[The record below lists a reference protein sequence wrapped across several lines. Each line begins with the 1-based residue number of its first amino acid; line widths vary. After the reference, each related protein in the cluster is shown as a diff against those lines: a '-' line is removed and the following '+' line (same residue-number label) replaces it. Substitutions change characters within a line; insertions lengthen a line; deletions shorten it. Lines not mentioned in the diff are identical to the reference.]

1 MLGACAGAPKH
12 YDYAHFRAEAPRS
25 ILVVPV
31 TNKSVDVNAPDY
43 FLATIA
49 TPLAERGYYVF
60 PVNMVKS
67 VLSDDGLSDANLVHA
82 GDPRRLGELFGAD
95 AVMYITIE
103 RWDARY
109 AVLSTAVTVE
119 LSLGQTATA
128 LQVCLLMQLLPQSKK
143 RHRITFPSHTKP
155 ITPQSMSRAPDYP
168 QGPTTGFSARILPII
183 DLTSSAQFERHH
195 LRLDRTQEGGVRR
208 YRLDDHVVWHGDK
221 DHGTVR
227 CGCECVERLNTGSDG
242 APWQPNRRAKLGK

>member
-1 MLGACAGAPKH
+1 MNPFCKVLLMGTLLVLIGCVAAPKR
-12 YDYAHFRAEAPRS
+12 YDYAHFRTEAPRS
-25 ILVVPV
+25 ILIVPV

-95 AVMYITIE
+95 AIMYISIE

-119 LSLGQTATA
+119 LTYTMKSAHTGQE
-128 LQVCLLMQLLPQSKK
+128 LWSNHQ
-143 RHRITFPSHTKP
+143 
-155 ITPQSMSRAPDYP
+155 
-168 QGPTTGFSARILPII
+168 
-183 DLTSSAQFERHH
+183 
-195 LRLDRTQEGGVRR
+195 
-208 YRLDDHVVWHGDK
+208 HVVYQPRANGGGIAGLVANAIVAAMAKAAPNYMPLAHQANNGAINIKGTGIPAGPYDGLFGK
-221 DHGTVR
+221 DT
-227 CGCECVERLNTGSDG
+227 SDY
-242 APWQPNRRAKLGK
+242 

>member
-1 MLGACAGAPKH
+1 MNPVSKIFVLGVVLMLAACTGTPKR
-12 YDYAHFRAEAPRS
+12 YDYANFRTEAPRS

-31 TNKSVDVNAPDY
+31 TNKSVDVSAPDY

-67 VLSDDGLSDANLVHA
+67 VLSDDGLSDANLVHS

-95 AVMYITIE
+95 AVMYISIE

-119 LSLGQTATA
+119 LTYT
-128 LQVCLLMQLLPQSKK
+128 MK
-143 RHRITFPSHTKP
+143 
-155 ITPQSMSRAPDYP
+155 
-168 QGPTTGFSARILPII
+168 SAR
-183 DLTSSAQFERHH
+183 TG
-195 LRLDRTQEGGVRR
+195 QE
-208 YRLDDHVVWHGDK
+208 LWSNHQHVVYQPQANGGGIAGLIANAVVAAMAKAAPNYMPLAHQANNGAINLKGTGLPAGPYDGLFRK
-221 DHGTVR
+221 DT
-227 CGCECVERLNTGSDG
+227 SDY
-242 APWQPNRRAKLGK
+242 

>member
-1 MLGACAGAPKH
+1 MNQIAKIFLFVSVLLLAACASAPKR
-12 YDYAHFRAEAPRS
+12 YDYAHFRTEAPHS

-31 TNKSVDVNAPDY
+31 TNKSVDVNAPDC

-82 GDPRRLGELFGAD
+82 GDPHRLGELFGAD
-95 AVMYITIE
+95 AIMYISIE

-119 LSLGQTATA
+119 LTYTLKSAHTGQE
-128 LQVCLLMQLLPQSKK
+128 LWSNHQ
-143 RHRITFPSHTKP
+143 
-155 ITPQSMSRAPDYP
+155 
-168 QGPTTGFSARILPII
+168 
-183 DLTSSAQFERHH
+183 
-195 LRLDRTQEGGVRR
+195 
-208 YRLDDHVVWHGDK
+208 HVVYQPQANGGGIAGLLANAIVAAMAKAAPNYMPLAHQANNGAINVKGTGLPAGPYDGLFGK
-221 DHGTVR
+221 DT
-227 CGCECVERLNTGSDG
+227 SDY
-242 APWQPNRRAKLGK
+242 

>member
-1 MLGACAGAPKH
+1 MNAASKILLLGSVLMLAACAGAPKR
-12 YDYAHFRAEAPRS
+12 YDYTQLRTEAPRS

-82 GDPRRLGELFGAD
+82 GDPRRLGELFGTD
-95 AVMYITIE
+95 AVMYISIE

-119 LSLGQTATA
+119 LTYTMKSAHTGQE
-128 LQVCLLMQLLPQSKK
+128 LWSNHQ
-143 RHRITFPSHTKP
+143 
-155 ITPQSMSRAPDYP
+155 
-168 QGPTTGFSARILPII
+168 
-183 DLTSSAQFERHH
+183 
-195 LRLDRTQEGGVRR
+195 
-208 YRLDDHVVWHGDK
+208 HVVYQPQANGGGIAGLIANAIVAAMAKAAPNYMPLAHQANNGAINVKGTGLPAGPYDGLFRK
-221 DHGTVR
+221 DI
-227 CGCECVERLNTGSDG
+227 SDY
-242 APWQPNRRAKLGK
+242 